1 MVWDEAVAAN
11 MVASGLRCT
20 SATRVAMGL
29 PGAQPKPGAEP
40 LVDLVPKT
48 QRDMVLKVG
57 GSQEVASCSAT
68 FHGGCGGT
76 WLRLLCS
83 TKRCSSEPLLVEPI
97 CKLLSCLLR
106 AMC

>member
-48 QRDMVLKVG
+48 QRDMVLKV
-57 GSQEVASCSAT
+57 SIQ
-68 FHGGCGGT
+68 
-76 WLRLLCS
+76 
-83 TKRCSSEPLLVEPI
+83 
-97 CKLLSCLLR
+97 CKVMQ
-106 AMC
+106 AVQ